1 MESEATTLEVPL
13 FDHSSE
19 DDREESID
27 TDNNAVTNFFSSKG
41 TLQGYK
47 DAIFLI
53 LFGFSLLIVCAI
65 ALTYGSV
72 SLSNPGADYWIIGT
86 DGVSTEDKA
95 KEDIIS
101 KLMLGVLF
109 ILSLSTVVSL
119 AWVYLLSYIAIF
131 MVNAIIISLV
141 VISVVGAITVLSL
154 GYPSFGF
161 LLLALALVTLLVS
174 LFFQSRIEF
183 ASVNL
188 DIACKAV
195 VSMPS
200 TIGYSLLMLLF
211 QAAYVMIWC
220 IASVGFA
227 TNDFRISKFFQ
238 GHEYTLDQCS
248 SYSYS
253 STITVGETSLTCE
266 KGECQAC
273 FCDGTLISNG
283 ACFTP
288 RFYWSSMFGLLLALV
303 WTNSVMVNVVHCTVV
318 AAVARWW
325 TTGTCTVEALQ
336 YFFGTFTSTSLGS
349 ICFGS
354 LLGAVVRTM
363 RAVTSFL
370 HARVRRSTD
379 NSFLGKVNRWSAS
392 VLDGL
397 LAILD
402 RMIVYFNRYAFC
414 YVAIEE
420 YDYIRAS
427 YAATT
432 LFRARG
438 FTALLNDD
446 LLDFVMYI
454 SNTFIA
460 CVTMIA
466 AYIFAK
472 VVRLPTTYAYLLVI
486 FGFFCGYVMGAVVL
500 STISSA
506 ITAVYVCFA
515 RDPAAFEAAHPHLYG
530 PLSSAWSKIFPS
542 AQQLRKVAGH
552 DDEEAPS
559 AGKKVRFSPST
570 GHGTQAFH
578 GSYGGGGGA
587 GGPTPVGGGGADTN
601 LHQRELGSNSL
612 GLAGRSGPSS
622 VTGFW
627 SSSLVQMVQNNIA
640 KASSAASSALSG
652 SGPGSGSGSTG
663 TAYAPVQTNDNDEDT
678 PPDNGGVW
686 GTASAMTAMIVNRV
700 PGATRQNATGNE
712 RPDGSGSTLATS
724 SAETEMTSSQALP
737 PTWAPPPSYGAAR
750 QNAIGNERPDGSGS
764 TLATSSAETEMT
776 SSQALPPTW
785 APPPSYAPFPAP
797 SGGLHGG
804 YGEYHLGY
812 VESRPPVNDSSPPY
826 SRSINLTGE
835 RDDEAELNMYAAM

>member
-1 MESEATTLEVPL
+1 MTSLEVPL
-13 FDHSSE
+13 YEKGDEGNPSDEERHDSSE
-19 DDREESID
+19 F
-27 TDNNAVTNFFSSKG
+27 TKYFSTKG
-41 TLQGYK
+41 TIQGYK
-47 DAIFLI
+47 DAMFLI
-53 LFGFSLLIVCAI
+53 LFLFSLLIVGAI

-72 SLSNPGADYWIIGT
+72 SLANSGAEYWIVGT
-86 DGVSTEDKA
+86 DGEETEDRA
-95 KEDIIS
+95 KEDIVS
-101 KLMLGVLF
+101 KIMLGLLF

-141 VISVVGAITVLSL
+141 VISVVGSIVVLSL

-161 LLLALALVTLLVS
+161 LLLAVALATLLVS

-211 QAAYVMIWC
+211 QAAYVLVWS
-220 IASVGFA
+220 IAAIGFA
-227 TNDFRISKFFQ
+227 TNDYKVSKFFQ
-238 GHEYTLDQCS
+238 GQEFSLEQCS
-248 SYSYS
+248 SYTYGSEFHVDG
-253 STITVGETSLTCE
+253 ITLSCAGSNCHACICE
-266 KGECQAC
+266 GV
-273 FCDGTLISNG
+273 LVSNSP
-283 ACFTP
+283 CFTP
-288 RFYWSSMFGLLLALV
+288 QFYWSSLVGLLLALV
-303 WTNSVMVNVVHCTVV
+303 WTNAVMVNIVHCTVV

-354 LLGAVVRTM
+354 LLGAIVRTM

-370 HARVRRSTD
+370 HARVRRSND
-379 NSFLGKVNRWSAS
+379 NSFLGKVNRWAAS
-392 VLDGL
+392 MLDTL
-397 LAILD
+397 LTILD

-454 SNTFIA
+454 SNTLIA

-472 VVRLPTTYAYLLVI
+472 VVRLPAVYLYLLVV

-515 RDPAAFEAAHPHLYG
+515 RDPAAFQAAHPHLYT
-530 PLSSAWSKIFPS
+530 PIATAWSKIFPTS
-542 AQQLRKVAGH
+542 QQLLKSNSISDP
-552 DDEEAPS
+552 DDMAPS
-559 AGKKVRFSPST
+559 TGKKVRFSSSAAVNNQT
-570 GHGTQAFH
+570 TIH
-578 GSYGGGGGA
+578 GSYGRSSSA
-587 GGPTPVGGGGADTN
+587 GPAGTTTTN
-601 LHQRELGSNSL
+601 LHQRELGPNRL
-612 GLAGRSGPSS
+612 GMIGKPEQDDGHLVQP
-622 VTGFW
+622 GFW
-627 SSSLVQMVQNNIA
+627 SSSLVQMVQQNLA
-640 KASSAASSALSG
+640 SATTAASAALAAASASSSATNANRNDGGGRYTRIVEHDLEVEDGLGPVGSKDDGAVPSSTASSHHNAGGNLWGVASNMAATFVTDLVTKK
-652 SGPGSGSGSTG
+652 SPFSSSDRGPSQ
-663 TAYAPVQTNDNDEDT
+663 AYSSHRDHEDT
-678 PPDNGGVW
+678 AGD
-686 GTASAMTAMIVNRV
+686 T
-700 PGATRQNATGNE
+700 
-712 RPDGSGSTLATS
+712 
-724 SAETEMTSSQALP
+724 P
-737 PTWAPPPSYGAAR
+737 PTWAPPSF
-750 QNAIGNERPDGSGS
+750 S
-764 TLATSSAETEMT
+764 TSPFP
-776 SSQALPPTW
+776 PPT
-785 APPPSYAPFPAP
+785 SQ
-797 SGGLHGG
+797 SGGGLHGG
-804 YGEYHLGY
+804 YGDYQLGY
-812 VESRPPVNDSSPPY
+812 TESVPATGNSRPPLY
-826 SRSINLTGE
+826 FRSHTLTGPD
-835 RDDEAELNMYAAM
+835 DDESDPNVELQTYAGI

>member
-1 MESEATTLEVPL
+1 MESEAATLEVPL
-13 FDHSSE
+13 YDHSPE
-19 DDREESID
+19 DDKEERVD
-27 TDNNAVTNFFSSKG
+27 TDDNAVTNFFSSKG
-41 TLQGYK
+41 TFQGYK

-95 KEDIIS
+95 KEDVIS
-101 KLMLGVLF
+101 KIMLGVLF

-161 LLLALALVTLLVS
+161 LLLAMALATLLVS

-238 GHEYTLDQCS
+238 GHEYTLDQCA

-253 STITVGETSLTCE
+253 STIQVEGTSLTCD

-273 FCDGTLISNG
+273 FCEGTLISNS

-363 RAVTSFL
+363 RAITSFL

-379 NSFLGKVNRWSAS
+379 NTFLGKVNRWSAS

-420 YDYIRAS
+420 FDYIRAS

-472 VVRLPTTYAYLLVI
+472 VVRLPTAYSYLLVI

-530 PLSSAWSKIFPS
+530 PLSTAWGKIFPS
-542 AQQLRKVAGH
+542 AQQLRKGAGH
-552 DDEEAPS
+552 DVEAPS
-559 AGKKVRFSPST
+559 AGKKVRFSPSA
-570 GHGTQAFH
+570 GHGMQTFH
-578 GSYGGGGGA
+578 GSYGGGGDGGGSGRS
-587 GGPTPVGGGGADTN
+587 GGPTSAVNGADTN

-622 VTGFW
+622 ANGFW

-652 SGPGSGSGSTG
+652 AGSTG
-663 TAYAPVQTNDNDEDT
+663 TAYAPVQTNDNEEGNNQ
-678 PPDNGGVW
+678 PDSGGVW
-686 GTASAMTAMIVNRV
+686 GTASAMAAMIVNRV
-700 PGATRQNATGNE
+700 PGANRQNASGNNE
-712 RPDGSGSTLATS
+712 RTDGNGSTLATS
-724 SAETEMTSSQALP
+724 SAETEMTSSH
-737 PTWAPPPSYGAAR
+737 
-750 QNAIGNERPDGSGS
+750 
-764 TLATSSAETEMT
+764 
-776 SSQALPPTW
+776 ALPPTW

-797 SGGLHGG
+797 SGGVHGG

-812 VESRPPVNDSSPPY
+812 AESRPPINDSSPAY

-835 RDDEAELNMYAAM
+835 GDDDAELNMYAAM